1 MRLSTT
7 ANLLLAFACT
17 IQCAATAKAA
27 PPIELELATESG
39 LQITAPREWLQLMA
53 SLGIANVRIRA
64 ASSADEPA
72 ADNRGDAEHPR
83 FHVVGIVTAD
93 GELRLPGGRFRMS
106 DRQKLADY
114 FARLSADGPESLTA
128 QRGRFGLTKQEFAA
142 VHADLAQ
149 PVDFATQGQPLRAVL
164 DRLQAKF
171 SLRLAPDDYAN
182 QIIRTAT
189 PVADEFRS
197 LTAGTVL
204 AIVLRRYGLA
214 LRPEKARGEPVAL
227 RIVPI
232 DSAGDAW
239 PFGWESKASPRET
252 APALFEFLNVE
263 IEGYTLQEAIDAI
276 APRLKLPIYWD
287 HAALVKDKIDPAK
300 VQVRL
305 PRSRT
310 YYKRI
315 LDRVL
320 AQAHLNG
327 TLRVDEAGT
336 AFLWISR

>member
-1 MRLSTT
+1 V
-7 ANLLLAFACT
+7 
-17 IQCAATAKAA
+17 
-27 PPIELELATESG
+27 
-39 LQITAPREWLQLMA
+39 QITAPREWLQLMA
-53 SLGIANVRIRA
+53 SLGIENVRIRA
-64 ASSADEPA
+64 ASSADEPVA
-72 ADNRGDAEHPR
+72 KNRGDADHPR
-83 FHVVGIVTAD
+83 FHVVGIVTAN
-93 GELRLPGGRFRMS
+93 GELGLPGGRFRTS

-114 FARLSADGPESLTA
+114 FARLAADGSESLTA
-128 QRGRFGLTKQEFAA
+128 ARGRFGLTEKEFAA

-149 PVDFATQGQPLRAVL
+149 PVDFATQGQSLRAVL
-164 DRLQAKF
+164 DRLQTKF
-171 SLRLAPDDYAN
+171 SLRLAPDTGVS

-189 PVADEFRS
+189 PVADEFRG
-197 LTAGTVL
+197 LTTGTGL
-204 AIVLRRYGLA
+204 AIVLRSYGLA

-239 PFGWESKASPRET
+239 PIGWESKTSPRET

-287 HAALVKDKIDPAK
+287 HAALTKDKIDPSK
-300 VQVRL
+300 VQVHL
-305 PRSRT
+305 QRSRS

-320 AQAHLNG
+320 AQAHFNG

-336 AFLWISR
+336 AFLWISH

>member
-1 MRLSTT
+1 MRLSIV
-7 ANLLLAFACT
+7 ANLLLALSLALEFS
-17 IQCAATAKAA
+17 ATTEAA
-27 PPIELELATESG
+27 PPIELELATERG

-53 SLGIANVRIRA
+53 SLGIENVRIRA
-64 ASSADEPA
+64 ASSADTPM
-72 ADNRGDAEHPR
+72 ADNRGDTGHPR
-83 FHVVGIVTAD
+83 FHVVGIVTAN
-93 GELRLPGGRFRMS
+93 GELRLPGGRFRTS

-114 FARLSADGPESLTA
+114 FARLAADGPDSLTA
-128 QRGRFGLTKQEFAA
+128 PRGRFGLTEKEFAS

-149 PVDFATQGQPLRAVL
+149 PVDFATNDQPLRGVL
-164 DRLQAKF
+164 DRMQAKF
-171 SLRLAPDDYAN
+171 SLRLAPDAAAT
-182 QIIRTAT
+182 QIIGTST
-189 PVADEFRS
+189 PVADEIRG
-197 LTAGTVL
+197 LTAGTSLVL
-204 AIVLRRYGLA
+204 LLRNYGLA

-232 DSAGDAW
+232 DTADDAW
-239 PFGWESKASPRET
+239 PIGWDSKASPRET

-263 IEGYTLQEAIDAI
+263 IEGYSLQEAIDAI

-287 HAALVKDKIDPAK
+287 HAAIAKDKIDPTTI
-300 VQVRL
+300 QVHL

-327 TLRVDEAGT
+327 TVRVDEAGT
-336 AFLWISR
+336 AFLWISK